1 MLDQLASA
9 ERTHGGVSAGV
20 PHEDREASIAVLVA
34 AVGETER
41 LKRGD
46 VDGGEREGVSTA
58 QRVPYEDCYV
68 VSCGVAAIPL
78 GRGEV
83 GDVNDSKGRDED
95 SRSHGDWRSITR
107 CTSTFLFQL
116 PRIDAAHAQ
125 VLERDLYCCVYYSYP
140 SSFPVAGTTQ
150 YPLEQPQRL
159 RDESVFVFYF
169 RAKSGSIISRPACRA
184 CAQWHQFSVTSTVVV
199 SVYII

>member
-1 MLDQLASA
+1 MVLSVGSSRYSHTQGQLGRQAVGTVLSQDRLKTRCRRASPRVGRTPQNPIAPHTILASRLELLDQLASA

-95 SRSHGDWRSITR
+95 SRSHGDWRSIT
-107 CTSTFLFQL
+107 STF
-116 PRIDAAHAQ
+116 
-125 VLERDLYCCVYYSYP
+125 
-140 SSFPVAGTTQ
+140 
-150 YPLEQPQRL
+150 
-159 RDESVFVFYF
+159 
-169 RAKSGSIISRPACRA
+169 IISTPAD
-184 CAQWHQFSVTSTVVV
+184 
-199 SVYII
+199 